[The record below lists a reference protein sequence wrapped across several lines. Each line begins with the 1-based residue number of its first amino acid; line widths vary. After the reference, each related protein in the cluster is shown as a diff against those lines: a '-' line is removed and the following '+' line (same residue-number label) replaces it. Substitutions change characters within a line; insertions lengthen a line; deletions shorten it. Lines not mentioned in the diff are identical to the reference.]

1 MTALAGLKRKVA
13 LTVSRAV
20 IALVRDAA
28 KLQAVQV
35 SLLDE
40 EARAEC
46 ERFQE
51 YGFTSVP
58 FPDAEAVA
66 LAVGGSRSHI
76 VIVACDDRRYRKKD
90 MQQGEVALYT
100 DEGDYVLLK
109 RGRIVEIKAGA
120 KVRVDAPLA
129 EMTGDLHVMG
139 SITCDNDVSD
149 ANGSMQEMRDKYNAH
164 KHGTSPLP
172 TPEMD

>member
-1 MTALAGLKRKVA
+1 MTAIASLKRKMA

-20 IALVRDAA
+20 VALVRDAA

-35 SLLDE
+35 SLLDG

-58 FPDAEAVA
+58 FPDAEAIA
-66 LAVGGSRSHI
+66 LAIGGARSHI
-76 VIVACDDRRYRKKD
+76 AIVACDDRRYRKKD

-100 DEGDYVLLK
+100 DEGDYVLFK
-109 RGRIVEIKAGA
+109 RGRIVEVKAGT
-120 KVRVDAPLA
+120 KLRVDAPLA

-139 SITCDNDVSD
+139 SITCDHDVSD
-149 ANGSMQEMRDKYNAH
+149 ANGSMQEMRDTYNAH
-164 KHGTSPLP
+164 QHGTSPTP